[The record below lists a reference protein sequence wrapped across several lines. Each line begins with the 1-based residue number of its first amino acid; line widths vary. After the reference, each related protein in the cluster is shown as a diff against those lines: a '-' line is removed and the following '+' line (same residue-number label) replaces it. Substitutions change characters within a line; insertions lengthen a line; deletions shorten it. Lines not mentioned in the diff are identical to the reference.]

1 MPQIR
6 LLIGADTALGPGK
19 AALLESIG
27 RHGSI
32 AAAAREMG
40 MSYRRAWN
48 LADSIN
54 NAFVSPLVGT
64 ATGGKGGGGAV
75 LTQFGRDVL
84 ARYRAM
90 EDKAA
95 ASIAEDL
102 AEFSQLMLGEK
113 EGVDNTPAPTPPG
126 TEPPSAHRKRT
137 G

>member
-1 MPQIR
+1 MPRIR

-32 AAAAREMG
+32 AAAARELG

-54 NAFVSPLVGT
+54 NAFLEPLVST

-75 LTQFGRDVL
+75 LTDRGRDVL

-95 ASIAEDL
+95 ASIADDL
-102 AEFSQLMLGEK
+102 EAFSRLMRPE
-113 EGVDNTPAPTPPG
+113 E
-126 TEPPSAHRKRT
+126 
-137 G
+137 